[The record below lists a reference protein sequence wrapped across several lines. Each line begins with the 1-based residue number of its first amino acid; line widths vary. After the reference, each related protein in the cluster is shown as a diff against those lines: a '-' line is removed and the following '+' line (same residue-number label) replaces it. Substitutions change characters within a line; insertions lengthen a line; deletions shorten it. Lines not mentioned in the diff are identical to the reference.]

1 VQEVMVAGVC
11 CERCPGATMANT
23 SHIARRRLLKAA
35 VFQPQPTHPAGTRA
49 ERPGVAQQ
57 PADPEAGQ
65 AAHAGAGAIPA
76 PRTAPAAPAAKRHL
90 YRAVTGRIVDVSPH
104 FIAIGDNRGE
114 QRFTLTTD
122 ATAWRGAPLEPS
134 ALTPGDQA
142 VIRLRPGRSGVAD
155 RIWANIG
162 RVSGT
167 IIERDADS
175 LLVQEGTTRRQ
186 QVVVIPSQVS
196 GRMQVRFPNLVPGFL
211 IDVIGIRRPGGLEG
225 LEGLV
230 PATYQ
235 PPYRSSQVPVPEPSG
250 SRVAEAITGSAI
262 WHDSCDEPYGV
273 LGVYY
278 PAVDPAAGCAEEA
291 AARIEPGQAPAYRR
305 LPYLA
310 VGSALAVH
318 NECSGISWTLPV
330 TGCAPTARLFNDRC
344 VVCGTSD
351 RGRVADLTVG
361 SFVALG
367 GELERGCFN
376 ATITIGR

>member
-1 VQEVMVAGVC
+1 MQEVMVAGVC
-11 CERCPGATMANT
+11 CERCPGATIANT

-35 VFQPQPTHPAGTRA
+35 VFQPQPTHQAGAHA
-49 ERPGVAQQ
+49 EHHGVAQQ
-57 PADPEAGQ
+57 SADPAAAGQ
-65 AAHAGAGAIPA
+65 AAPTGAGTVPA
-76 PRTAPAAPAAKRHL
+76 PRAAPDAPAAKQRL
-90 YRAVTGRIVDVSPH
+90 YRAVTGQIVDVSPH
-104 FIAIGDNRGE
+104 FIAIGDNRAE

-155 RIWANIG
+155 RIWASIG

-167 IIERDADS
+167 IIERAGDS
-175 LLVQEGTTRRQ
+175 LLVQEGITRRQ
-186 QVVVIPSQVS
+186 QVVVIPPQVS
-196 GRMQVRFPNLVPGFL
+196 GRMAVRFPNLHPGFL
-211 IDVIGIRRPGGLEG
+211 IDVIGIRRPGG

-250 SRVAEAITGSAI
+250 SRVAEAIAGSAI

-291 AARIEPGQAPAYRR
+291 AAGIEPGQAPAYRR

-351 RGRVADLTVG
+351 RGRIADLTVA